1 MMVGMK
7 AFLRPLWEFMK
18 IVVVALVIVLP
29 LRLFVFQPFL
39 VSGSSMEPNFHHG
52 DYLIVDEL
60 SYRLRDPQRG
70 DTIILRYPN
79 NPSQRFIK
87 RIVGLPGETVAVK
100 DGKVLVQKEGEEFV
114 LDESVYLPSS
124 ETTPGSMSTTLK
136 ENEYFV
142 LGDNRRFSS
151 DSRSWGVLPAKDIVG
166 RVFFKAISLKAFA
179 AQ

>member
-1 MMVGMK
+1 MVGMK